1 MPKYKLT
8 YFDLRG
14 RAEPIRLLF
23 TVAGVSFEDER
34 IRKEQWIAIKDETPG
49 NALPVLCVDG
59 FIISQ
64 SMAINRHLARTFGLD
79 GETLSQKVKVDEIV
93 EYLVEMK
100 NKMAELPMLSEDPRK
115 QEWARQVMKSFQ
127 EFMVKACTF
136 IESQIQKNMKEGK
149 GFAVGNRLTLADIM
163 IFEAFENILATNG
176 NALDKCSGITKCRAK
191 VANMPRIKEYLSQRQ
206 HTNF

>member
-14 RAEPIRLLF
+14 RAEPTRLLF

-34 IRKEQWIAIKDETPG
+34 IRKEQWTAIKDKTPG
-49 NALPVLCVDG
+49 NSLPVLSVDG
-59 FIISQ
+59 FLISQ

-93 EYLVEMK
+93 ECLVEMK

-115 QEWARQVMKSFQ
+115 QEWARQILKSFQ
-127 EFMVKACTF
+127 ELMVKACTF
-136 IESQIQKNMKEGK
+136 IEAQIQKNMKEGK
-149 GFAVGNRLTLADIM
+149 GFAVGNRLTFADIM
-163 IFEAFENILATNG
+163 IFEAFENILATNS
-176 NALDKCSGITKCRAK
+176 NALDKCLGIMKCRAK
-191 VANMPRIKEYLSQRQ
+191 VANMPRIKEYLSKRQ